1 LSTSPSGKLIVIS
14 GPSGVGKSTI
24 VDAVLATTPSSFS
37 VSATTRAPRTGEIG
51 GIDYHYVD
59 RTTFEAKVADGDILE
74 WAEYGGNLYGTLR
87 SAVFPILDSGRNVI
101 LDIENEGAKQIK
113 ASFPMATL
121 IFIAPP
127 SIASLA
133 ERLAGRGDT
142 ADNDMALRLAAAA
155 QQIAEASNVYDFI
168 IENADLEQAIR
179 EVLGIL
185 GVEGTEVA
193 VH

>member
-1 LSTSPSGKLIVIS
+1 
-14 GPSGVGKSTI
+14 VGKSTI
-24 VDAVLATTPSSFS
+24 VDAVLDATPSSFS
-37 VSATTRAPRTGEIG
+37 VSATTREPRTGEAD

-59 RTTFEAKVADGDILE
+59 RTTFEAKVAGGDILE
-74 WAEYGGNLYGTLR
+74 WAEYGGNLYGTLA
-87 SAVFPILDSGRNVI
+87 SSVFPVLGAGRNVI

-113 ASFPMATL
+113 ATFPTAVL

-142 ADNDMALRLAAAA
+142 AEGDMALRLAVAA
-155 QQIAEASNVYDFI
+155 QQIAEARDVYDFI
-168 IENADLEQAIR
+168 IENSDLEHAIR
-179 EVLGIL
+179 DVLDIL
-185 GVEGTEVA
+185 GAEGTEVA

>member
-1 LSTSPSGKLIVIS
+1 M
-14 GPSGVGKSTI
+14 GKSTI
-24 VDAVLATTPSSFS
+24 VDAVLDATPSSFS
-37 VSATTRAPRTGEIG
+37 VSATTREPRTGETD

-59 RTTFEAKVADGDILE
+59 RTTFEAKVAGGDVLE
-74 WAEYGGNLYGTLR
+74 WAEYGGNLYGTPA
-87 SAVFPILDSGRNVI
+87 SSVYPILGAGRNVI

-113 ASFPMATL
+113 ATFPTAVL

-142 ADNDMALRLAAAA
+142 AQGDVALRLAVAA
-155 QQIAEASNVYDFI
+155 QQIAEATDVYDFI
-168 IENADLEQAIR
+168 IENSDLEQAIR
-179 EVLGIL
+179 EVLDIL

>member
-1 LSTSPSGKLIVIS
+1 LSISPSGKLIVIS